1 MPRTSNNRNG
11 FALLLVLMLIVTSA
25 VAGVSYLYGAS
36 VKTASITNLMQASR
50 ARYLAESGLHHG
62 LYILQHNPGTLGSQ
76 AAPIGPYYAD
86 DTGDSYALYIQSG
99 GSFGRYRI
107 VGIGTVGNISQT
119 VSMTVQVT
127 SEYAPKVQALNPK
140 YWWRMG
146 DTGLTAEDEMDRND
160 GTYVNGVMRGAGG
173 AILGDANT
181 AADFDGFDDHV
192 NLGEM
197 PKIPDDK
204 LTIACWARID
214 AWTIS
219 WPRLIARARDVYLSD
234 TYFLLGAHSNKQLR
248 FIIRTGGEGR
258 ELVCGSGMVEIGEW
272 FFAVAT
278 YNSATGWMRVYKDG
292 ELVGTKNT
300 GGNIQDDDHR
310 NARIGDTPMGPG
322 RRWNGPIDEMFI
334 LDKALTPEQI
344 EELYA
349 ARIPKVE
356 VVSWD
361 D

>member
-62 LYILQHNPGTLGSQ
+62 LYVLQHNPGTLGSQ

-86 DTGDSYALYIQSG
+86 DTEDTYAFYIQSG
-99 GSFGRYRI
+99 GSFGLYRI
-107 VGIGTVGNISQT
+107 VGIGMVGNISQAA
-119 VSMTVQVT
+119 SMTVQVT
-127 SEYAPKVQALNPK
+127 SEYAEKVRALNPK
-140 YWWRMG
+140 HWWRMG

-160 GTYVNGVMRGAGG
+160 GTYVNGVMRGTGG

-181 AADFDGFDDHV
+181 AAGFDGFDDHV

-197 PKIPDDK
+197 PHIPNEK
-204 LTIACWARID
+204 LTIACWARAD
-214 AWTIS
+214 GWSTS
-219 WPRLIARARDVYLSD
+219 WPRLIARARDVYLGD
-234 TYFLLGAHSNKQLR
+234 THFLLGAHSKSQLR

-258 ELVCGSGMVEIGEW
+258 ELVCGSGKIEIGEW

-278 YNSATGWMRVYKDG
+278 YDNATGQMKVYKDR
-292 ELVGTKNT
+292 ELVGTKQT
-300 GGNIQDDDHR
+300 GGRIQDDDNWR
-310 NARIGDTPMGPG
+310 ARIGDTPMGLK
-322 RRWNGPIDEMFI
+322 RSWNGPIDEMFI
-334 LDKALTPEQI
+334 LDKVLTQEQI

>member
-36 VKTASITNLMQASR
+36 VKAASITNLMQASR

-76 AAPIGPYYAD
+76 AAPSGPYYAD
-86 DTGDSYALYIQSG
+86 ETGDSYAFYIQSG
-99 GSFGRYRI
+99 SSFGRYRI
-107 VGIGTVGNISQT
+107 VGVGTVGNISQT
-119 VSMTVQVT
+119 ASMTVQVN
-127 SEYAPKVQALNPK
+127 SEYAGKVLALNPK

-146 DTGLTAEDEMDRND
+146 DIGLTAEDEMDRND
-160 GTYVNGVMRGAGG
+160 GTYVNGVTRGADG
-173 AILGDANT
+173 AILGDGNT
-181 AADFDGFDDHV
+181 AADFDGFDDRV
-192 NLGEM
+192 NLGDM
-197 PKIPDDK
+197 PKIPDAK
-204 LTIACWARID
+204 LTIACWARAD
-214 AWTIS
+214 GWSTS
-219 WPRLIARARDVYLSD
+219 WSRLIARATDVYTD
-234 TYFLLGAHSNKQLR
+234 QTYFLLGTHSPNQLR

-258 ELVCGSGMVEIGEW
+258 ELVCGSGKVAIGEW

-278 YNSATGWMRVYKDG
+278 YNDQTGWMKVYKDG
-292 ELVGTKNT
+292 ELVGAKQT
-300 GGNIQDDDHR
+300 GGKIQDDDHHS
-310 NARIGDTPMGPG
+310 ARIGDTPAGQKRP
-322 RRWNGPIDEMFI
+322 WNGPIDEMFI
-334 LDKALTPEQI
+334 MAKVLTPEQI
-344 EELYA
+344 QELYV